1 MTTDQEITQA
11 EENTHRHNIVLTG
24 PPRSGTTLACW
35 LLNKVP
41 NTLALVEPIRPFG
54 FVDPNADA
62 ETIRGAVAR
71 FFHRQRRTAKELGT
85 AQSKNVGGLVPSDPY
100 ASKSDD
106 DGLRYQRAQ
115 ESNELGDVEVGD
127 KALGPSFWLVVKD
140 PATLSALLPVLVDRF
155 PCYAVIRNPLSI
167 LASWDSVNHAARD
180 GHSPVSERYDEG
192 LREELASIPD
202 RRARQLRLLDWWFS
216 RFRDHLTDDRI
227 IRYEDIVGSGGRA
240 LAAINPSAR
249 DLHEPL
255 ESKNL
260 NALYGR
266 DGMPELTER
275 LLGSEGAY
283 WDYYARS
290 DVEDLL
296 PRMTKTGYQRG
307 YADAAT
313 GREARSLVGA
323 CEGPSSV
330 REELEY
336 HAGYAGALDDQVSGH
351 YDPAEIAAERGWIPP
366 RQSVRPL
373 AERRDAVTP

>member
-1 MTTDQEITQA
+1 MDAHTDEIR
-11 EENTHRHNIVLTG
+11 NYRNIVLTG

-71 FFHRQRRTAKELGT
+71 FFHRQRRMAQELGT

-100 ASKSDD
+100 ASKSGG

-115 ESNELGDVEVGD
+115 EGNELGDVEVGD
-127 KALGPSFWLVVKD
+127 KELGPDFWLVVKD

-155 PCYAVIRNPLSI
+155 PCYAVIRNPFSI
-167 LASWDSVNHAARD
+167 LASWQTVNHAVRD

-192 LREELASIPD
+192 LKEELEAIGD
-202 RRARQLRLLDWWFS
+202 RGERQLHLLDWWFR
-216 RFRDHLTDDRI
+216 RFRDNLPGHGI
-227 IRYEDIVGSGGRA
+227 IRYEDIIGSSGRA
-240 LAAINPSAR
+240 LSVINPSAGL
-249 DLHEPL
+249 LHDPL

-260 NALYGR
+260 NPLYDRGEALSVAR
-266 DGMPELTER
+266 R
-275 LLGSEGAY
+275 LLESEGAY
-283 WDYYARS
+283 WDFYSRQ

-296 PRMTKTGYQRG
+296 GRMFKTGYQRG

-313 GREARSLVGA
+313 DREARSLVGA
-323 CEGPSSV
+323 WEGPSSV

-336 HAGYAGALDDQVSGH
+336 HAGYAGALDDLVSGH
-351 YDPAEIAAERGWIPP
+351 YHPAEVATDRGWISD
-366 RQSVRPL
+366 R
-373 AERRDAVTP
+373 EDAP

>member
-1 MTTDQEITQA
+1 MDSHTDEGR
-11 EENTHRHNIVLTG
+11 NHRNIVLTG

-41 NTLALVEPIRPFG
+41 NTLALVEPVRPFG
-54 FVDPNADA
+54 FVDPKADA
-62 ETIRGAVAR
+62 ETVRGAMAR
-71 FFHRQRRTAKELGT
+71 FFHRQRRTAQELGI

-100 ASKSDD
+100 ASKSGG

-115 ESNELGDVEVGD
+115 EGSELGDVEVGD
-127 KALGPSFWLVVKD
+127 KDLGPGFWLVVKD

-155 PCYAVIRNPLSI
+155 PCYAVIRNPLAI
-167 LASWDSVNHAARD
+167 LASWETVNHAARD
-180 GHSPVSERYDEG
+180 GHSPVSERFDED

-216 RFRDHLTDDRI
+216 RFRDHLPDDRI
-227 IRYEDIVGSGGRA
+227 IRYERIVGSGGKA
-240 LAAINPSAR
+240 LSAINPSAR
-249 DLHEPL
+249 SLDETL

-266 DGMPELTER
+266 EGVPELAER
-275 LLGSEGAY
+275 LLDSEGAY
-283 WDYYARS
+283 WDFYSRN

-296 PRMTKTGYQRG
+296 TRMTKSGYQRG

-313 GREARSLVGA
+313 GQEASSLVGDW
-323 CEGPSSV
+323 EGPSSV

-336 HAGYAGALDDQVSGH
+336 HAGYAGALDDRASGH
-351 YDPAEIAAERGWIPP
+351 YDPAEVAAEHGWITP
-366 RQSVRPL
+366 QG
-373 AERRDAVTP
+373 AVPTHGEGAP

>member
-1 MTTDQEITQA
+1 MDQTTSQA
-11 EENTHRHNIVLTG
+11 ENTHRHNIVLTG

-71 FFHRQRRTAKELGT
+71 FFHRQRRTAQELGT

-100 ASKSDD
+100 ASRSGD

-115 ESNELGDVEVGD
+115 EGNELGDVEVGD
-127 KALGPSFWLVVKD
+127 KALGPGFWLILKD

-202 RRARQLRLLDWWFS
+202 RRSRQLRLLDWWFS

-227 IRYEDIVGSGGRA
+227 IRYEDIVGSGGKA
-240 LAAINPSAR
+240 LSVINPSAR
-249 DLHEPL
+249 LLDETL

-260 NALYGR
+260 NPLYGR
-266 DGMPELTER
+266 REAWALGNA
-275 LLGSEGAY
+275 LLESEGAY
-283 WDYYARS
+283 WDFYGRE
-290 DVEDLL
+290 DVENLL
-296 PRMTKTGYQRG
+296 LRMTRTGYQRG
-307 YADAAT
+307 YADAAL
-313 GREARSLVGA
+313 GLAPRALVEDW
-323 CEGPSSV
+323 EGPLFIG
-330 REELEY
+330 EELDY
-336 HAGYAGALDDQVSGH
+336 HAGYAAGLEELAAGP
-351 YDPAEIAAERGWIPP
+351 DPAEIAAERGWIPP